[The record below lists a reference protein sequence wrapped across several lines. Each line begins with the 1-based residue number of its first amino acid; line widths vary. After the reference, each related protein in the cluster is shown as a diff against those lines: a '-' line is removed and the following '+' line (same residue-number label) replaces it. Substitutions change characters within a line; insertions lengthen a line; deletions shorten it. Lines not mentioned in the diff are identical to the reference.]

1 MSTIIKRIF
10 LTLFISSFYLSFAQ
24 VKKERNYITIYI
36 DLKDKAVRSYSIYK
50 DTMGASFS
58 IYIEKYESKK
68 ERDKAIQKYK
78 NRIGDPDSVGLPSF
92 SFAFYVF
99 NRKPEKLKSLD
110 GIKYITIKEFRK
122 NNYKTTS
129 PTFIIH
135 KLKDGT
141 YLRWKT
147 YTME

>member
-1 MSTIIKRIF
+1 MSITRK
-10 LTLFISSFYLSFAQ
+10 TALFILLFFYLFSFSQ
-24 VKKERNYITIYI
+24 NKKECNYVTIYI
-36 DLKDKAVRSYSIYK
+36 DLKSKAIETYSINK
-50 DTMGASFS
+50 DSTKAHFS
-58 IYIEKYESKK
+58 IYIEKYQYQKDREKARK
-68 ERDKAIQKYK
+68 EFK
-78 NRIGDPDSVGLPSF
+78 NRKGDPDLRWLPDF
-92 SFAFYVF
+92 SIVFYDF
-99 NRKPEKLKSLD
+99 NKKPERLKSLD
-110 GIKYITIKEFRK
+110 GIKFITIKEFRK